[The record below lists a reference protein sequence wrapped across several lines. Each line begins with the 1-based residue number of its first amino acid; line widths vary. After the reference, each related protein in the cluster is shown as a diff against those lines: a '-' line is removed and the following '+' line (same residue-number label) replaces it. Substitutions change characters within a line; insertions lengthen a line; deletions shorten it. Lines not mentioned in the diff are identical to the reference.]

1 MIRALAIMGMV
12 IDIQVE
18 RRSYIDQSGD
28 INSDI
33 ED

>member
-12 IDIQVE
+12 IDIQAE

>member
-18 RRSYIDQSGD
+18 RRSYIDQLGD